1 MMNLINIRENCLI
14 IGILKRREERLDDLV
29 RYRLNFAEEKL
40 KSAKILLDAGQL
52 KDSVGRSYY
61 ALFSAVRAVL
71 ATEEVDF
78 SKHAGV
84 ISYFQKHYI
93 KEHVFDS
100 KYSKYLTMAFQ
111 IRNSCDYD
119 DFYVISRARAEEQ
132 YKHAEEMIE
141 IIKDYLQ
148 NNEGF

>member
-1 MMNLINIRENCLI
+1 M
-14 IGILKRREERLDDLV
+14 DDLV

-40 KSAKILLDAGQL
+40 KSAKILLNAGQL

-111 IRNSCDYD
+111 IRNSCNYD

-132 YKHAEEMIE
+132 YRHAEEMIE

>member
-1 MMNLINIRENCLI
+1 M
-14 IGILKRREERLDDLV
+14 DDLV

>member
-1 MMNLINIRENCLI
+1 M
-14 IGILKRREERLDDLV
+14 
-29 RYRLNFAEEKL
+29 
-40 KSAKILLDAGQL
+40 
-52 KDSVGRSYY
+52 
-61 ALFSAVRAVL
+61 
-71 ATEEVDF
+71 
-78 SKHAGV
+78 
-84 ISYFQKHYI
+84 
-93 KEHVFDS
+93 FDS

-111 IRNSCDYD
+111 IRNSCNYD